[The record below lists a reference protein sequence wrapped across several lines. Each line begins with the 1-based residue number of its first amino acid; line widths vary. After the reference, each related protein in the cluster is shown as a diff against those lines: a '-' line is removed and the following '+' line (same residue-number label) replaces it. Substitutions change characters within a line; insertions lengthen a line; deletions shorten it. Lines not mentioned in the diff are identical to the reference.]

1 MAIEHIIANALDN
14 IRGEEEVMMK
24 GKELRTKYK
33 SIPWHVFAK
42 SAFDWTPAKFDE
54 FSFLLTSESWI
65 NYVNKWFKTW
75 SIDNWRIWF
84 SGHAILYTLPLLPPP
99 FDTLHFEFFENRL
112 RDQYRKTPQ
121 NILGLKMCK
130 QWLYAPLGRQY
141 INCCIDPQLKRN
153 VMKLAEDIID
163 SAIKRLGTIEWM
175 QPKTRL
181 KAIKKV
187 KSIHMG
193 VAYPNI
199 MPKDPDVVLNP
210 EQFIKN
216 IFLLGNAEFKRDLK
230 NANTKLN
237 PEKWEDAIF
246 EVNAYYYNEGNR
258 LILPAGILKYPFYD
272 QSASDG
278 WNLGGIGATIGHEL
292 THAFDMDGKD
302 YDENGNRNPWWTS
315 DDNKKYNQKTKS
327 IISLYDKTKY
337 FNQYINGTLTLS
349 ENISDLGGLAL
360 SLMTLKTRLEKRKVN
375 NEVRM
380 KELCEFFISYAVS
393 WRTKDKRKKA
403 MQSLFTDLHS
413 PPIARVNNIVRQFD
427 DWYECFDIKP
437 GNILYTAPE
446 ERIRIF

>member
-1 MAIEHIIANALDN
+1 
-14 IRGEEEVMMK
+14 
-24 GKELRTKYK
+24 
-33 SIPWHVFAK
+33 
-42 SAFDWTPAKFDE
+42 
-54 FSFLLTSESWI
+54 
-65 NYVNKWFKTW
+65 
-75 SIDNWRIWF
+75 
-84 SGHAILYTLPLLPPP
+84 
-99 FDTLHFEFFENRL
+99 
-112 RDQYRKTPQ
+112 
-121 NILGLKMCK
+121 
-130 QWLYAPLGRQY
+130 
-141 INCCIDPQLKRN
+141 
-153 VMKLAEDIID
+153 MKLAEDIID

-199 MPKDPDVVLNP
+199 MPKDPDVILNP

-216 IFLLGNAEFKRDLK
+216 IFLLGNAEFQRDLK

-393 WRTKDKRKKA
+393 WRTKEKRKKA